1 MGSFLLNDFGEVL
14 LELNT
19 KLMACSDMCLEV
31 DELQNEAKL
40 KSEKQDIVIGR
51 VQQELI
57 FPLKQNRYLFVV
69 EGGKHFYMHKSQLA
83 KVVFVN

>member
-19 KLMACSDMCLEV
+19 KLICCSDMCIEV
-31 DELQNEAKL
+31 DELHNEAKL
-40 KSEKQDIVIGR
+40 KSSMQDIVIGY
-51 VQQELI
+51 VHPELL
-57 FPLKQNRYLFVV
+57 FPLKQNRYLFIV
-69 EGGKHFYMHKSQLA
+69 ESSKSFFARRGQLA